1 MFHKLVSI
9 YPLSGHRLLGFFSDQ
24 EARVYP
30 MEPLIESHPAFAP
43 LRDHDLFYDV
53 RVDAGGYGISWND
66 DIDLSSNEV
75 YEHGESVDV
84 AALGKSS
91 LLQEIVRSRQDAR
104 FSQSAIEAA
113 SGVRQPVIARME
125 TASSNPQLDTI
136 LRTLAPLGKTL
147 AVVDLDGRIA
157 L

>member
-1 MFHKLVSI
+1 
-9 YPLSGHRLLGFFSDQ
+9 
-24 EARVYP
+24 
-30 MEPLIESHPAFAP
+30 MEPLIKSHPAFAL
-43 LRDHDLFYDV
+43 LRDHDFFCRV

-91 LLQEIVRSRQDAR
+91 LLEEIVRSRQDAK
-104 FSQSAIEAA
+104 FSQSAIEEA

-125 TASSNPQLDTI
+125 TAASNPQLDTI